1 MGGPLMYREKK
12 TRLTAYRKLTAGSRL
27 LPDFIII
34 SVERGGSTSLYRY
47 ITTHPC
53 VEPAFRK
60 EVHYFDLN
68 FSQGPAWYRAHF
80 PTRWRAAWLS
90 ARKGH
95 RLLTGEASPYYLYHP
110 HVPVR
115 ISKTLPEVRLI
126 ALVRNPV
133 ERAYSHYQLNRRQG
147 KEPLSFEEA
156 IDSEEE
162 RLRGEYERLA
172 RDETYYSDNHY
183 KFGYLARGVYV
194 DRLKRWREHFPADRL
209 LVVASEELYERPR
222 DTLAQVNQFLG
233 LPEWQPA
240 QFKPYN
246 QKPYSEIN
254 AKTRHKL
261 LDYFEPH
268 NRRLY
273 EFLGRDLGWR

>member
-1 MGGPLMYREKK
+1 MYREKK

-27 LPDFIII
+27 LPDFLII

-47 ITTHPC
+47 ITAHPC
-53 VEPAFRK
+53 VDPAFRK

-68 FSQGPAWYRAHF
+68 WSQGPAWYRAHF
-80 PTRWRAAWLS
+80 STRWRAAWVS
-90 ARKGH
+90 ARQGH

-110 HVPVR
+110 HVPAR
-115 ISKTLPEVRLI
+115 ISKTLPEARLI

-156 IDSEEE
+156 IRSEEE
-162 RLRGEYERLA
+162 RLRGEYERLV

-183 KFGYLARGVYV
+183 KFGYLARGIYV
-194 DRLKRWREHFPADRL
+194 DPLERWSEHFPAERL
-209 LVVASEELYERPR
+209 LVVASEELYERPQ
-222 DTLAQVNQFLG
+222 DTMTRVNRFLG

-240 QFKPYN
+240 RFKPYN
-246 QKPYSEIN
+246 QKPYSEID
-254 AKTRHKL
+254 AKTRRQL

-273 EFLGRDLGWR
+273 DFLGRDLGWS